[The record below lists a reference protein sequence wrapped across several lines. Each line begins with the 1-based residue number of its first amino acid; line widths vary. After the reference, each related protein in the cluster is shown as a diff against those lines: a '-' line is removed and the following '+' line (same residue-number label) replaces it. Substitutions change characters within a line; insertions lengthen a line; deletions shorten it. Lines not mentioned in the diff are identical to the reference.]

1 VRSVTLKRPFTGGI
15 VTDVPAH
22 ELAPSLSP
30 YAQDG
35 YSPSGVFRQ
44 RGGWEYYGAAQV
56 VAADLKGIY
65 RAGFALAD
73 VNRDVAITTNSAY
86 IHNGGSAGSVITS
99 LGSTLLPRAVYRDE
113 LLLCSQDGLTPLIRY
128 SGSNSTA
135 AISLSGTQ
143 SFANAGE
150 PVVTFGGG
158 GTFSA
163 NPGPAA
169 YFMPDY
175 TTAARDLPRWYRIL
189 ESSTTSASIENAT
202 ASGSETLQNG
212 ASLVGAYGFAF
223 PAVSIY
229 SAGAM
234 TYDQASFVITGYGTM
249 WDTGTLSLIT
259 GNANGPDAL
268 LALPTGADAA
278 MFKFGTVASD
288 TSLTVVTAGTGTSSI
303 TTRSP
308 YQIMRRLPFKD
319 VAAHKGSLWGT
330 GNVYYPNRVY
340 VGPPGWDISGPPGET
355 LPYNLTRTWTASNAN
370 DFLMDFIDVP
380 ASTDGDHNV
389 AILQSPNPLLVLK
402 RRAVYGVYGSFPT
415 FTVEMVADG
424 IGCIDIRSAQS
435 YDEGQFWCGETG
447 IFWYRGG
454 QVTDLTAGRINR
466 EWRELTRDF
475 DYGTSDYCSLAVVQG
490 HLIVHIT
497 TNGGNTQRTYL
508 CDLSDGS
515 WQSRVS
521 NFTPRYMHTSRLPGE
536 AEKCLAVSDARQG
549 RVLDFA
555 PALDGSGTAKD
566 DAGTAPRLIAYTPE
580 GIDGTS
586 IDDDTRM
593 IDLAVHANVYDVG
606 AAGSTSMT
614 VSAVTQDAL
623 TAGATA
629 TKNLSDIDSD
639 TVDRIDRHYFR
650 NVNRRGRR
658 HQVRLEID
666 TLGTD
671 ASTTKVEVHQID
683 AAFRETRNRS

>member
-22 ELAPSLSP
+22 ELSPNLSP

-44 RGGWEYYGAAQV
+44 RGGWEYDGTTAD
-56 VAADLKGIY
+56 VADNLVGVY
-65 RAGFALAD
+65 RSQFALAD
-73 VNRDVAITTNSAY
+73 ATRTVTSDDDGDLFLHNPAGAGTALYAGSVVYLPRCVYRDQLWFCGNGIVPALAY
-86 IHNGGSAGSVITS
+86 SGASAGSS
-99 LGSTLLPRAVYRDE
+99 DS
-113 LLLCSQDGLTPLIRY
+113 
-128 SGSNSTA
+128 
-135 AISLSGTQ
+135 
-143 SFANAGE
+143 
-150 PVVTFGGG
+150 VTVATVADQGIVARSAGG
-158 GTFSA
+158 GTFGA
-163 NPGPAA
+163 
-169 YFMPDY
+169 
-175 TTAARDLPRWYRIL
+175 TTMSGQYQELWADGCADIPPIVWPRVL
-189 ESSTTSASIENAT
+189 EVASTTSLTLEDMRASTADAHNYTPPTAYGMGFPCVSFYNAGTVSLDAGTNIVTGVGTLWTT
-202 ASGSETLQNG
+202 AGVTFRDAVLVMPTDNDAICLDGNNPLSETQIE
-212 ASLVGAYGFAF
+212 AETSKAYAN
-223 PAVSIY
+223 SSY
-229 SAGAM
+229 AM
-234 TYDQASFVITGYGTM
+234 
-249 WDTGTLSLIT
+249 L
-259 GNANGPDAL
+259 
-268 LALPTGADAA
+268 
-278 MFKFGTVASD
+278 
-288 TSLTVVTAGTGTSSI
+288 
-303 TTRSP
+303 
-308 YQIMRRLPFKD
+308 RRMPFKD
-319 VAAHKGSLWGT
+319 MAAHKGSLWGT
-330 GNVYYPNRVY
+330 GVAQYPNRVY
-340 VGPPGWDISGPPGET
+340 VGPPNWNPAYPPGFTIPVDPSVAFES
-355 LPYNLTRTWTASNAN
+355 PNAN

-389 AILQSPNPLLVLK
+389 AILQSSNPLLVLK
-402 RRAVYGVYGSFPT
+402 RRAVYGVFGSFPT
-415 FTVEMVADG
+415 FTVEMIADG

-435 YDEGQFWCGETG
+435 YDEGQFWAGETG

-475 DYGTSDYCSLAVVQG
+475 DYGTNDYCSLAVVQG

-508 CDLSDGS
+508 CSLADGS

-521 NFTPRYMHTSRLPGE
+521 NFTPRYMFTSRVPGE
-536 AEKCLAVSDARQG
+536 AEKCLAVSNARQG

-586 IDDDTRM
+586 IEDDTRM
-593 IDLAVHANVYDVG
+593 IDLAIHANVYDVG

-614 VSAVTQDAL
+614 VAAVTQDAL

-658 HQVRLEID
+658 HQVRLEVD

-671 ASTTKVEVHQID
+671 ATTTKVEVHQID